1 MITSTDTTMKQ
12 RNIILQTLGL
22 GAVAG
27 MRATMA
33 PAVASHY
40 LSNHPNPALSHSS
53 LRFIQL
59 PVTAIITKLLS
70 VAEIT
75 GDKIPNG
82 PDRIAIPQLLAR
94 IASGAFVGAT
104 IFKANRQSVID
115 GMLLGG
121 ASALAVTFASYY
133 LRKYADKQSFLKEP
147 ITGVIEDAVALG
159 TGISIIKA

>member
-1 MITSTDTTMKQ
+1 MKQ
-12 RNIILQTLGL
+12 RKIILQTLGL

-40 LSNHPNPALSHSS
+40 LSNHPNPALSRSS

-59 PVTAIITKLLS
+59 PVTAVITKLLS

-75 GDKIPNG
+75 GDKIPG
-82 PDRIAIPQLLAR
+82 APDRISLPQLLAR
-94 IASGAFVGAT
+94 VASGAFVGAT
-104 IFKANRQSVID
+104 IFKANRQNVIN
-115 GMLLGG
+115 GILLGG
-121 ASALAVTFASYY
+121 ASALAVTFASFY
-133 LRKYADKQSFLKEP
+133 LRKYADKLSFVKEP

-159 TGISIIKA
+159 TGISIIKTQR

>member
-1 MITSTDTTMKQ
+1 MKTS
-12 RNIILQTLGL
+12 NVILQTVGL

-33 PAVASHY
+33 PMVASHY
-40 LSNHPNPALSHSS
+40 LSNHPNPALSRSS

-82 PDRIAIPQLLAR
+82 PDRIVPAQLLAR
-94 IASGAFVGAT
+94 VASGAFVGAT
-104 IFKANRQSVID
+104 IFKANRLSVVD
-115 GMLLGG
+115 GVLLGG
-121 ASALAVTFASYY
+121 VSALAATFASFY
-133 LRKYADKQSFLKEP
+133 LRKYADKLPFVKDQ
-147 ITGVIEDAVALG
+147 IAGAVEDVVALG
-159 TGISIIKA
+159 TGISILKA